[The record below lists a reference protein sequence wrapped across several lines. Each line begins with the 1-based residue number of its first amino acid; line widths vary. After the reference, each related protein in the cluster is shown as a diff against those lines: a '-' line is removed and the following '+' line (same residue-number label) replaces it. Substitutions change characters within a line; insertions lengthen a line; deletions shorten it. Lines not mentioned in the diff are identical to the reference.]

1 MVLSTKENSAPQ
13 SINSGRNEFD
23 QILIPSVTRL
33 TLPDAF
39 KDGML
44 FEADKPVIIWGL
56 SPYKD
61 KIEIKLLDKNGNT
74 ARTAAVYPAA
84 DTSFVAELG
93 GIAPSFDE
101 YSLQVKA
108 GNDTQRV
115 DNILFGRLYLACG
128 QSNMDMIVRDI
139 YRKEE
144 LLSAAPN
151 KNIRVYNPAPNPCD
165 DNECS
170 LTPVFAPKVGGPWVT
185 GDNPEEIKDVTAVG
199 FVFAKEMFKKLNTGA
214 ENIPVGVL
222 STSRGGTVI
231 ETWLS
236 KRAIEA
242 DFDLKTEMI
251 ANEVYAVEGDDA
263 LKSQLAKQGHNNTTV
278 LFNMKLSPV
287 SNLNISGMIWY
298 QGESQ
303 VGKSMTLFAKE
314 INAFINELSLRFRFA
329 PGALPVAFINITPYP
344 YEGEFKDPLLDTGA
358 AQVNELYNEYARL
371 HSADAVSVPTY
382 DFSLRYEETE
392 VWEPNLIH
400 PTDKIPLAE
409 RTAELFWGLTHGNR
423 VPAPESVDFSGGKL
437 TVHFAD
443 TYGGLKTKNGEPV
456 KGFKLCGRDK
466 KYYTADATVTGE
478 NTVVLTAKDVPEPTG
493 VSYAF
498 CNMNFEANLINSRG
512 IPVQLFK
519 REIERYNG

>member
-1 MVLSTKENSAPQ
+1 MNDKKVLLNGEELIPN
-13 SINSGRNEFD
+13 SINDGRNEFD
-23 QILIPSVTRL
+23 TIAVPPVTTL
-33 TLPDAF
+33 TLPDVF

-56 SPYKD
+56 SPYQD
-61 KIEIKLLDKNGNT
+61 KIEIILFDKKGK
-74 ARTAAVYPAA
+74 AVRAKTILPAE
-84 DTSFVAELG
+84 DTSFIAEFEG
-93 GIAPSFDE
+93 VEPSFDE
-101 YSLQVKA
+101 YTLQVTA
-108 GNDTQRV
+108 GNDTRRV

-144 LLSAAPN
+144 LLTAAPN
-151 KNIRVYNPAPNPCD
+151 KNIRIYNPSPNPCD

-170 LTPVFAPKVGGPWVT
+170 LTPVFAPKIGGPWVA
-185 GDNPEEIKDVTAVG
+185 GDNIEAIKDMTAVG

-214 ENIPVGVL
+214 ENVPVGVL

-236 KRAIEA
+236 RRAIEA
-242 DFDLKTEMI
+242 DPELKAEMI
-251 ANEVYAVEGDDA
+251 ANNVYAAEGDDA
-263 LKSQLAKQGHNNTTV
+263 LKSRLAKQGHNNTTV

-287 SNLNISGMIWY
+287 SNLNISGLIWY

-314 INAFINELSLRFRFA
+314 INAFIKDLSERFRYA
-329 PGALPVAFINITPYP
+329 PGALPVAFINITPFP

-358 AQVNELYNEYARL
+358 AQVNERYNEFAKL
-371 HSADAVSVPTY
+371 HSTTAVSVPTY

-409 RTAELFWGLTHGNR
+409 RTAELFWGITHENR
-423 VPAPESVDFSGGKL
+423 VPAPGRVDFDNGKV
-437 TVHFAD
+437 TVHFED
-443 TYGGLKTKNGEPV
+443 TYGGLKTINNEPV
-456 KGFKLCGRDK
+456 KGFKFRGRDK
-466 KYYTADATVTGE
+466 KYYPADAIITGE
-478 NTVVLTAKDVPEPTG
+478 NTVVLTVKEVPNPAG

-512 IPVQLFK
+512 IPVQLF
-519 REIERYNG
+519 RIDG